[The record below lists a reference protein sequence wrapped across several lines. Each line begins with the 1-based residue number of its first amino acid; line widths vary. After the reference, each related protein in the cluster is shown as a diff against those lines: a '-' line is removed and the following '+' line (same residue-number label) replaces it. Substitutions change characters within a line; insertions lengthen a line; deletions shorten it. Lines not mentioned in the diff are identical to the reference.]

1 MRLPLAHRISFI
13 SILLLLLLTG
23 CTFFPGSNQASVQ
36 LSGTLPEH
44 YIWFSSSSP
53 DRSSPRFFRK
63 SFTIAQAPPNA
74 TLYFTG
80 PYNFDLF
87 VNGVLVDQL
96 SAGGPGIVHDRPV
109 AIVDISRLIHSGP
122 NTVAVDAS
130 AGEIMALKIIP
141 AAPEIVSTPLLI
153 SDGSWKGNMNAPA
166 GWEQSAFDDSAW
178 PAVTQLNGIEFDS
191 RNFEWN
197 LDLGLYQW
205 PGYQGSNRLLEH
217 AELLPKSSTQIGP
230 HTWLLDFG
238 REITGQLQAASKAQE
253 PLHLSL
259 THGESEEEALS
270 DASFLGTRPLIVP
283 AGQTARGPLTAFR
296 FVRVNFDDAAASGLV
311 VFDADEVSAGLTAQG
326 SFHCSDELLNRIWET
341 SVYTAQLGIQTTF
354 WDAPKR
360 DRKPFA
366 GDLFVTARTVR
377 VAFGDNDAIR
387 KTLSELL
394 RREFILQ
401 NTFTTVDINN
411 ISSYDAYWVL
421 DLFDEYQF
429 SGDINYL
436 NENRGDLVQVLEIM
450 RTEVNSQHLFVNTNG
465 ALVFADWSPGMLQFA
480 QIKGP
485 DALAITT
492 MAFAMAFDA
501 GAQLLREL
509 GENSR
514 ADSYFVVGAAMRDAA
529 MANYLD
535 IATGTL
541 GPRMQTNA
549 MAVVSGTVDTQ
560 TGQRIYDSILSR
572 PPSAPVS
579 PYFNYFVVSAMADT
593 GHREE
598 ALSLI
603 RQVWGSMLDRD
614 ATTFWE
620 MYDPKCVTAV
630 NFHSCLVD
638 YQNSFDPQG
647 SNSLFVSLA
656 HGWSS
661 GPAPWLSQEIL
672 GIRSTS
678 PGFRSALIRPDLAG
692 LQWAQGIVP
701 TPLGPILIS
710 IESGGALVNLEVPLG
725 IEVTVSMPAV
735 AGKSVVIINDSAVQG
750 VLTEGGTRTEVR
762 ICAGQHVI
770 QSF

>member
-1 MRLPLAHRISFI
+1 MRLPLAHGISFI

-23 CTFFPGSNQASVQ
+23 CTFFPGNNQASVQ
-36 LSGTLPEH
+36 LSGKLPEH

-63 SFTIAQAPPNA
+63 SFTIAQAPAHA

-109 AIVDISRLIHSGP
+109 AVVDISRVIHSGA
-122 NTVAVDAS
+122 NTVAVGAS
-130 AGEIMALKIIP
+130 AGEIMALKIVP
-141 AAPEIVSTPLLI
+141 AAPEILSAPLLI
-153 SDGSWKGNMNAPA
+153 SDGSWKGNTNAPA

-178 PAVTQLNGIEFDS
+178 LAVTQLNGIESDS
-191 RNFEWN
+191 RDFEWN

-205 PGYQGSNRLLEH
+205 PGYQGANRLLKH
-217 AELLPKSSTQIGP
+217 AKLLPKSSTQIGP

-238 REITGQLQAASKAQE
+238 REITGRLQAASKAQE
-253 PLHLSL
+253 LFHLSL

-283 AGQTARGPLTAFR
+283 AGQIARGPLTAFR
-296 FVRVNFDDAAASGLV
+296 FVRVNFDDAVANRV
-311 VFDADEVSAGLTAQG
+311 VFDADEVSADITAQG
-326 SFHCSDELLNRIWET
+326 SFQCSDELLNRIWET

-366 GDLFVTARTVR
+366 GDLFVAARTAR
-377 VAFGDNDAIR
+377 VAFGDNDVIR

-394 RREFILQ
+394 QREFILQ

-421 DLFDEYQF
+421 DLHDEYQF
-429 SGDINYL
+429 SGDIAYL
-436 NENRGDLVQVLEIM
+436 NENRDGLVQMLEIM
-450 RTEVNSQHLFVNTNG
+450 RNEVNSQHLFVNTNG

-485 DALAITT
+485 DAFAITT
-492 MAFAMAFDA
+492 MVFAMAFDA

-514 ADSYFVVGAAMRDAA
+514 ADSYAVLAAAMRDAA
-529 MANYLD
+529 MSNYLD
-535 IATGTL
+535 ITTGTL

-549 MAVVSGTVDTQ
+549 MAVVSGTANAQ
-560 TGQRIYDSILSR
+560 TSQMIYDSILSR

-579 PYFNYFVVSAMADT
+579 PYFNYFVISAMANT

-603 RQVWGSMLDRD
+603 RQVWRSMLDRD

-630 NFHSCLVD
+630 KFHSCLVN

-692 LQWAQGIVP
+692 LQWAKGIIP

-710 IESGGALVNLEVPLG
+710 IQSGGDSVDLEVPRG
-725 IEVTVSMPAV
+725 IEVTVSMPTVAAKPVVTIDDAV
-735 AGKSVVIINDSAVQG
+735 VHG
-750 VLTEGGTRTEVR
+750 VLAEGGTRTEVH
-762 ICAGQHVI
+762 IGAGQHVI
-770 QSF
+770 HSF